1 MFSLARFLQRHDFQV
16 RVLSSRASCYQTFGY
31 ERELA
36 ELWCESVS
44 DPFLE
49 RYQSRLV
56 SDRSQP
62 GFGGLGELL
71 LPDRGVSLLPAL
83 VWKAL
88 RHPVDVLVTS
98 APSHSTLLAGLL
110 LKKLWGESV
119 RWVVDYRDGW
129 NGNPH
134 FRKRNRLCQK
144 LNESMERA
152 VLSNCDVFS
161 YVSQPIVESIPPVR
175 LRALPLLIENGFD
188 GQPAGARPLPAG
200 KLKIGYFGSLDR
212 ARGVSLDSLL
222 DALRQDPDLSERL
235 EIHLFGTSVEPEA
248 GLPLFS
254 HGWIPH
260 PQVRDSM
267 GEMHY
272 LLVAFGDPKS
282 SREVVSG
289 KLYEYLAAR
298 RPLLCLSPPDM
309 EGRRLLEQLGVGC
322 WADAGEPGEVATLLR
337 ALSLQHC
344 QALQAVCD
352 RLDLGPFSREG
363 QFRKLLEVL

>member
-16 RVLSSRASCYQTFGY
+16 RVLSSRTSDYQTFGY

-36 ELWCESVS
+36 ELACEYVS

-49 RYQSRLV
+49 RYQRHLT
-56 SDRSQP
+56 P
-62 GFGGLGELL
+62 AGHGGLGDVLV
-71 LPDRGVSLLPAL
+71 PDRGLSLLPAL

-88 RHPVDVLVTS
+88 RQPFEVLITS
-98 APSHSTLLAGLL
+98 APSHSTLVVGLL
-110 LKKLWGESV
+110 LKKLLGK
-119 RWVVDYRDGW
+119 RILWVVDYRDGW
-129 NGNPH
+129 NANPH
-134 FRKRNRLCQK
+134 FRKRNRLGQK
-144 LNESMERA
+144 LNEWMERL

-161 YVSQPIVESIPPVR
+161 YASQPMVEGIGPVR
-175 LRALPLLIENGFD
+175 LSANRLLIENGFD
-188 GQPAGARPLPAG
+188 GQPAGARPLPSG

-212 ARGVSLDSLL
+212 ARGISLDGLL
-222 DALRQDPDLSERL
+222 DALRQDPELRERL
-235 EIHLFGTSVEPEA
+235 EIHLFGTSSEPEE

-254 HGWIPH
+254 HGWIAH
-260 PQVRDSM
+260 PQVRDRM

-272 LLVAFGDPKS
+272 LLVVFGDPRS

-309 EGRRLLEQLGVGC
+309 EGRRLLERLGIGC
-322 WADAGEPGEVATLLR
+322 WANVAEPGEIAGLLR

-344 QALQAVCD
+344 QALQTVCD
-352 RLDLGPFSREG
+352 RLDLEPFSRES
-363 QFRKLLEVL
+363 QFRKLLAVL